1 MTDAIKTLPKQG
13 FDAQTILNTM
23 QELRGEDA
31 SWSEGKCWALVYSAG
46 EEVTDV
52 LRQAFT
58 MFLTENALN
67 PTAFPSLKQMETEV
81 VAMTGHLL
89 GGDAETTGSM
99 TTGGTESILMAMKT
113 AKMWAKKHKRW
124 VRTPEVVLPASAH
137 PAFEKA
143 AYYFGIKTVYAPL
156 SDDYRVD
163 FKRMKK
169 LVNRNTIMLVGSAPA
184 YPQGVVD
191 PIGDIAAL
199 AKKKGILCHVDA
211 CIGGFVLPFAKQLGY
226 DIPSWD
232 FSVPGV
238 TSMSVDLHKYAYAAK
253 PASVV
258 VYKNAELR
266 KHQFFAFTEWT
277 GGIYASP
284 TMTGSRSGGAIA
296 AAWAVLN
303 FIGHEGYMDI
313 VRRVM
318 NVRDELVDALKTI
331 PEIDIH
337 GIPDGS
343 MVGIGSSV
351 VDIFEVGDN
360 LSEKGWHFDRQQEPV
375 SIHLTVNLAHE
386 GKVEEFI
393 QDLKDAIAP
402 CARISKS
409 DRLKEK
415 IMYGVMD
422 AACTILPTAVV
433 SKATA
438 VASKAMGIGDGE
450 LPKKSA
456 AMYGMMAKLPNRGDV
471 HHLVIDALDK
481 LLSYDSTKEIK
492 MITPTTDESIEDR
505 VITFPTKKAKS

>member
-1 MTDAIKTLPKQG
+1 M
-13 FDAQTILNTM
+13 
-23 QELRGEDA
+23 
-31 SWSEGKCWALVYSAG
+31 
-46 EEVTDV
+46 
-52 LRQAFT
+52 
-58 MFLTENALN
+58 
-67 PTAFPSLKQMETEV
+67 
-81 VAMTGHLL
+81 
-89 GGDAETTGSM
+89 
-99 TTGGTESILMAMKT
+99 
-113 AKMWAKKHKRW
+113 
-124 VRTPEVVLPASAH
+124 
-137 PAFEKA
+137 
-143 AYYFGIKTVYAPL
+143 
-156 SDDYRVD
+156 
-163 FKRMKK
+163 
-169 LVNRNTIMLVGSAPA
+169 
-184 YPQGVVD
+184 
-191 PIGDIAAL
+191 
-199 AKKKGILCHVDA
+199 
-211 CIGGFVLPFAKQLGY
+211 LPFAKQLGY

-258 VYKNAELR
+258 LYKDAELR
-266 KHQFFAFTEWT
+266 KHQFFAYTEWT

-303 FIGHEGYMDI
+303 FIGHDGYVDI

-318 NVRDELVDALKTI
+318 TIRDDLVDALKTI

-337 GIPDGS
+337 GTPDGS

-360 LSEKGWHFDRQQEPV
+360 LNERGWHFDRQQDPV

-386 GKVEEFI
+386 GKVDEFI
-393 QDLKDAIAP
+393 QDLKEAIAP
-402 CARISKS
+402 CARISQS

-415 IMYGVMD
+415 LMYGVMD
-422 AACTILPTAVV
+422 AACMVLPTAVV

-471 HHLVIDALDK
+471 RGLVIDALDN
-481 LLSYDSTKEIK
+481 LLSYDSAKEIQ
-492 MITPTTDESIEDR
+492 MLTPAKGDDMGDG
-505 VITFPTKKAKS
+505 VITFPTQKTTP